1 MLNPNYHRASTVR
14 RGFNIWVA
22 YLEFG
27 PEQPAPVA
35 VALPERKTQDARNSQ
50 LVECFKNNW
59 NACLDEITRLNA
71 KLR

>member
-1 MLNPNYHRASTVR
+1 MLNPNYHRPGTVR

-35 VALPERKTQDARNSQ
+35 VVLPERKTQEIRNW
-50 LVECFKNNW
+50 W
-59 NACLDEITRLNA
+59 NALKTTGTPVFT
-71 KLR
+71 K